1 MAALYAFYIILRSRL
16 QPSLAPPYETA
27 HIPMSDKLVAT
38 AQYILP
44 LGFIIFLVTGVIFM
58 GLATPTE
65 AGATGALG
73 CFILAAA
80 YRRLNWKVV
89 KESLTSTVEITVMML
104 MILLGAEVFSQIMAF
119 TGAIRGLT
127 ELIAGFP
134 LSPILIL
141 IGMQIVLLFLGM
153 FIGAAAIMMITIPI
167 YIPTITALGF
177 NPVWFAVIYLLN
189 MEMAATTPPYGLS
202 LFVMK
207 SVAPPDTTM
216 GDIYRAGLP
225 FLLCDVVV
233 IALMLVFPV
242 LSLWLPSAMR

>member
-1 MAALYAFYIILRSRL
+1 
-16 QPSLAPPYETA
+16 
-27 HIPMSDKLVAT
+27 
-38 AQYILP
+38 
-44 LGFIIFLVTGVIFM
+44 
-58 GLATPTE
+58 
-65 AGATGALG
+65 
-73 CFILAAA
+73 
-80 YRRLNWKVV
+80 
-89 KESLTSTVEITVMML
+89 
-104 MILLGAEVFSQIMAF
+104 
-119 TGAIRGLT
+119 
-127 ELIAGFP
+127 
-134 LSPILIL
+134 
-141 IGMQIVLLFLGM
+141 MQIVILFLGM

-233 IALMLVFPV
+233 IALLLAFPV